1 MAEEAQT
8 RIQNALSKFV
18 DEIDKSHLR
27 GMQRSMHLCSA
38 DCCTDSTSSM
48 ESVHQC
54 VENCTRRLSQSQ
66 NYVQN
71 ELGQFQERLQRGI
84 LLCQDRIKEKV
95 GPNPNEAEL
104 KHYKNEFESC
114 AVQCV
119 DYHINQLP
127 SLMQKITKNLEH

>member
-1 MAEEAQT
+1 
-8 RIQNALSKFV
+8 
-18 DEIDKSHLR
+18 
-27 GMQRSMHLCSA
+27 
-38 DCCTDSTSSM
+38 M

-54 VENCTRRLSQSQ
+54 VENCTRQLSQSQ

-71 ELGQFQERLQRGI
+71 ELSQFQERLQRGI

-95 GPNPNEAEL
+95 GPNPGEAEL
-104 KHYKNEFESC
+104 RHYKNEFESC

-127 SLMQKITKNLEH
+127 SLMQKITKNLEHWQIICDYCETLVYSNLTQNYAKRLNIEILSAWIK